1 MNRLIIAVAII
12 IPLAAVFFVVNT
24 SKQKRDKAALEA
36 RALAAEQNAESESEA
51 EVEKEYAIEITGEN
65 FDALVMQ
72 SDQIVV
78 LDFWAPWC
86 APCMML
92 GPHVE
97 KIAADYEGKVVL
109 GKVNTDEQ
117 KELAVKHKAASI
129 PLVLVFKGGEVVGQV
144 AGFEPATTP
153 DEIRKIVDGA
163 LAK

>member
-12 IPLAAVFFVVNT
+12 IPLATVFFVVST
-24 SKQKRDKAALEA
+24 SKQKRDKAAA
-36 RALAAEQNAESESEA
+36 KAQASEQTAEA
-51 EVEKEYAIEITGEN
+51 EPEVEAEPEKELAIEITGEN
-65 FDALVMQ
+65 FDDLVMA

-97 KIAADYEGKVVL
+97 SIAADYEGKVVL

-153 DEIRKIVDGA
+153 DEIRKIVDSA